1 MTRFLPAFSP
11 SHASR
16 ASPLPEGA
24 YRENRRLLAPS
35 GRELPPQAGEGAR
48 APIVQGFYKRIVL
61 LHEFSS
67 RLTERGNEI
76 LIELCQLI
84 SFMIDQNV
92 PIDLF
97 IALAHPLN
105 EIVPVQYLL

>member
-1 MTRFLPAFSP
+1 MRIDIT
-11 SHASR
+11 
-16 ASPLPEGA
+16 
-24 YRENRRLLAPS
+24 
-35 GRELPPQAGEGAR
+35 
-48 APIVQGFYKRIVL
+48 IIDKRIIYKNKQIHQFDESAYAFYVIAEKISL
-61 LHEFSS
+61 NKFSS
-67 RLTERGNEI
+67 RVAKRGNEV
-76 LIELCQLI
+76 LVELCQLI